1 LRRLADFFRWPVLD
15 CVFAIWALK
24 PRLLIFDR
32 QFPALWTCAQDDELV
47 MDNQGLWFRRS
58 CEELLQS

>member
-1 LRRLADFFRWPVLD
+1 LRRLADFSDGRCWIVF
-15 CVFAIWALK
+15 FAIWALK

-58 CEELLQS
+58 CEELLQ